1 MVRSGTDATRAVAG
15 ARGTRGGEGLNVSTG
30 ARRIVA
36 WSVGAVCSAV
46 VICLVVT
53 AAVDL
58 PVADSTASVVAAVVA
73 VIGLGLSGITLLR
86 DRGSSGPGGG
96 RTVRVRAR
104 GSGSIAAGGDLRGNA
119 IGARSTATGAAGPRP
134 AAARPGAGRT
144 SARAA
149 RVPSVRAGT
158 SSTTPWARTASDE
171 AVALAAGLPGTA
183 SVATATRTGGA

>member
-1 MVRSGTDATRAVAG
+1 M
-15 ARGTRGGEGLNVSTG
+15 STG

-46 VICLVVT
+46 VVCLVVT
-53 AAVDL
+53 AALDL

-104 GSGSIAAGGDLRGNA
+104 GRGSIAAGGDLRGNA
-119 IGARSTATGAAGPRP
+119 IGARSTVTGAAGPP
-134 AAARPGAGRT
+134 AGG
-144 SARAA
+144 RAA
-149 RVPSVRAGT
+149 RGGQDVSARGEGAVGAGGDIVDNAMGED
-158 SSTTPWARTASDE
+158 SER
-171 AVALAAGLPGTA
+171 
-183 SVATATRTGGA
+183 